1 MKMVEEIDE
10 KTLYSRLDDAS
21 DDDNDNDNDD
31 LLKEVSISVI
41 ASLD

>member
-21 DDDNDNDNDD
+21 DDDDDED
-31 LLKEVSISVI
+31 LLEEVRIS
-41 ASLD
+41 ATACLD